1 MSSKMNMVRSLTRNP
16 ISRYL
21 RFLLEAALNNYKYQD
36 FRQGYMSRVVG
47 CEIEPHVQIYPEAA
61 TAGCRIGR
69 FSYVSGETRIV
80 RADIGRFCS
89 IGPGCRIG
97 LGTHPSR
104 KFVSTSPVFFST
116 ARQCGSTFVSTDCF
130 PESSRIYVGND
141 VWIGANVTVV
151 DGVRIGDGAIIG
163 AGAVIVSDVPDY
175 AIFGGVP
182 ARLLRFR
189 FSESEIAWLTE
200 FQWWNRDES
209 WIRQN
214 HELFRD
220 IKQFMLAFMPA
231 EEMSKRAV
239 SGRE

>member
-1 MSSKMNMVRSLTRNP
+1 MNRR
-16 ISRYL
+16 
-21 RFLLEAALNNYKYQD
+21 KYRD
-36 FRQGYMSRVVG
+36 FRQGYMARVVA

-61 TAGCRIGR
+61 TAGCRIGK
-69 FSYVSGETRIV
+69 FSYVAMGTKIV
-80 RADIGRFCS
+80 GADIGRFCS

-97 LGTHPSR
+97 LGMHPSR

-116 ARQCGSTFVSTDCF
+116 AGQCGSTFVTQDWF
-130 PESSRIYVGND
+130 QESARILLGND

-151 DGVRIGDGAIIG
+151 DGVRIGDGAIV
-163 AGAVIVSDVPDY
+163 ATGAVVVSDVPDY

-182 ARLLRFR
+182 ARFLRFR
-189 FSESEIAWLTE
+189 FSASEIAWLTG

-220 IKQFMLAFMPA
+220 IEQFMLAFGPA
-231 EEMSKRAV
+231 GKTVGQTSKFAV